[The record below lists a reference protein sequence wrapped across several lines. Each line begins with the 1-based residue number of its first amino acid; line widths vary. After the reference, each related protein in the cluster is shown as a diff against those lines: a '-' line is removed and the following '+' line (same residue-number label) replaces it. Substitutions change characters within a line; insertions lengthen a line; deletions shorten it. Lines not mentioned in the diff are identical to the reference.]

1 MRSVIKFISYDLLI
15 ILLPSFV
22 MLFVTSLDTSN
33 FMLIF
38 LGQILVFLILLSFY
52 FLIRKNTKKYEDKT
66 KKEIENEKNIE
77 KLKKLRNEKIS
88 YKSKAN
94 ITKRIIDI
102 SYSKEECENLK
113 KYTSTYDD
121 MIFYYSALIKNERDD
136 RKNYKQKRDN
146 FIKRYKNRHF
156 IFPDYKENLKT
167 SIKWIGVFL
176 IFSLISYLNP
186 FKFIKNQEIYGIVV
200 LLNFT
205 FNLALVVNTIVWILR
220 SLKSYWAKEL
230 FSI

>member
-1 MRSVIKFISYDLLI
+1 MRSVIKFISYALLI

-94 ITKRIIDI
+94 ITKRIIEI

-113 KYTSTYDD
+113 KFTSTYDD

-156 IFPDYKENLKT
+156 IFLDYSENLKT
-167 SIKWIGVFL
+167 SIKWIIVFL
-176 IFSLISYLNP
+176 IFSLLSYLNP
-186 FKFIKNQEIYGIVV
+186 YKFIKNPNIYTMSL

-205 FNLALVVNTIVWILR
+205 VNFGLMVNTVIWIIR
-220 SLKSYWAKEL
+220 TLKSYWARK
-230 FSI
+230 II

>member
-1 MRSVIKFISYDLLI
+1 
-15 ILLPSFV
+15 
-22 MLFVTSLDTSN
+22 
-33 FMLIF
+33 MLIF
-38 LGQILVFLILLSFY
+38 LGQILVFIILLSFY

-102 SYSKEECENLK
+102 SYTKEECENLK

-136 RKNYKQKRDN
+136 RKKYKQKRDE

-205 FNLALVVNTIVWILR
+205 FNLALVVNTIIWILR
-220 SLKSYWAKEL
+220 SLKSYWAKNL
-230 FSI
+230 L